1 METGHY
7 PKTSSRLMTSKSFP
21 IVQNVHQKTVL
32 KCFFMKMRLLLE
44 ASAFASMVAMKSAQ
58 KSHANGTDFEE
69 NQSEIVCLVC
79 AHPYLKVKISKVLES
94 KNEVH
99 SLVIMFYKQHCKKE
113 ISLSFSKFHSRCLTY
128 KSYRLILSN

>member
-1 METGHY
+1 
-7 PKTSSRLMTSKSFP
+7 
-21 IVQNVHQKTVL
+21 
-32 KCFFMKMRLLLE
+32 MRLLLE

-113 ISLSFSKFHSRCLTY
+113 ISLLFSKFHSHCL
-128 KSYRLILSN
+128 IWP

>member
-113 ISLSFSKFHSRCLTY
+113 ISLSFSKFHSRCL
-128 KSYRLILSN
+128 I